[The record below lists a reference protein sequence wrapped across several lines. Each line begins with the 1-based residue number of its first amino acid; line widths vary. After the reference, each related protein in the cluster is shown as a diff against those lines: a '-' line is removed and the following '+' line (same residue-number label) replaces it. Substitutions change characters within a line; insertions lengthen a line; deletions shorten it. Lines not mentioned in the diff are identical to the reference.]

1 MMKTVS
7 QDNSSS
13 SDTET
18 KSAELTI
25 LLDGLRIDPA
35 VLAQSHEVLNESTSS
50 RTPLNDG
57 VRARIRLRNNSETLR
72 SLVHPRSL
80 RVSRPNII

>member
-1 MMKTVS
+1 MKTVS

-18 KSAELTI
+18 KSAELVL

-35 VLAQSHEVLNESTSS
+35 VLAQSHEVLNEPSST
-50 RTPLNDG
+50 LNDG

-72 SLVHPRSL
+72 SLVHPRTL
-80 RVSRPNII
+80 RVSRLTTLHFF